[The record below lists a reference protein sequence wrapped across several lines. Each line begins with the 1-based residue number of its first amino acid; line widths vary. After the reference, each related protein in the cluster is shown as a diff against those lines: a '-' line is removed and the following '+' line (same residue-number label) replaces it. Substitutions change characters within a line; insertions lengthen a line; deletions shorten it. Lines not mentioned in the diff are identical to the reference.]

1 MNMNTTVPSTLFTD
15 SPHWQWLIIFYF
27 FIGGLAGGTYFV
39 AALIDF
45 FGHPEDR
52 RLARLGYLVSFPA
65 VVVCG
70 LLLILDLGQPLR
82 FWHMLIESN
91 TGQPMLKLYSP
102 MSVGSWALLIFGF
115 FAFLSFMAAL
125 GEARDVWRRR
135 LDLLRPPGV
144 VGTIIAAIGALLGFF
159 VAGYTGV
166 LLAVTN
172 RPIWSDTALLGLN
185 FVVSAASTSASLL
198 ILLALWRWR
207 AAGGI
212 DMLER
217 FDSLVLIVELLA
229 IAALV
234 ASLGRLFWVWFSV
247 WGLLLLVGVV
257 IIGILVPLALQ
268 WRPRALGHGLATP
281 LAALLVLVGGFTL
294 RVVIVLSSNALSTG
308 G

>member
-1 MNMNTTVPSTLFTD
+1 MNTTVPSTLFTE

-39 AALIDF
+39 AALLDF
-45 FGHPEDR
+45 FGRPEDR
-52 RLARLGYLVSFPA
+52 RLARLGYLVAFPA

-102 MSVGSWALLIFGF
+102 MSAGSWALLIFGF
-115 FAFLSFMAAL
+115 FAFLSFVAAL

-144 VGTIIAAIGALLGFF
+144 VGTIIAAIGALLGLF

-185 FVVSAASTSASLL
+185 FVISAASTSAALL

-217 FDSLVLIVELLA
+217 FDSLVLVVELLA
-229 IAALV
+229 IVALV

-268 WRPRALGHGLATP
+268 WRPRTLGHGLATP